1 QVRVSPLDV
10 PGLSKLVEDGV
21 ERTAAANQIYG
32 RFHRMHKTLKHPLH
46 GTHAQSN
53 IPKAD
58 RAIAA
63 RSDKLILVY
72 FRPGNIEQSI
82 LSFETRSESVPKV
95 EQLEERCTNNFSV
108 VAFIGAIGAPL
119 IINSLWGILI
129 SVFVGIETNYHATK
143 AFANVCEWT
152 IGLQLVVEGSEHLE
166 IGPSVVLYNHQT
178 MMDMVFMGRAMPRRS
193 VVLAKKSLK
202 WVPFFGQYLYFSRAI
217 FLDRQNNKDAVASLH
232 TASQTL
238 LEQNAS
244 LLVFP
249 EGTRTLT
256 AANTLNPFK
265 KGAFHVAIE
274 AGIPIIPVVFENQW
288 KIYRPGVFE
297 KGVCKIKGMAPAEA
311 AGLAVSTREL
321 MQKALEEISV
331 KA

>member
-1 QVRVSPLDV
+1 MDIRKYLATVDYQGRRDILYGTAGCLALASYF
-10 PGLSKLVEDGV
+10 LSRRIRAYIRTCLLV
-21 ERTAAANQIYG
+21 
-32 RFHRMHKTLKHPLH
+32 F
-46 GTHAQSN
+46 
-53 IPKAD
+53 
-58 RAIAA
+58 
-63 RSDKLILVY
+63 
-72 FRPGNIEQSI
+72 SI
-82 LSFETRSESVPKV
+82 
-95 EQLEERCTNNFSV
+95 
-108 VAFIGAIGAPL
+108 
-119 IINSLWGILI
+119 IINSTWGILI

-152 IGLQLVVEGSEHLE
+152 IGLKLIVEGAEHLE

-178 MMDMVFMGRAMPRRS
+178 MMDMVFSGRAMPRRS

-217 FLDRQNNKDAVASLH
+217 FLDRQNNKDAMVALH
-232 TASQTL
+232 AASHRL

-249 EGTRTLT
+249 EGTRSLT
-256 AANTLNPFK
+256 PTNTLNPFK

-297 KGVCKIKGMAPAEA
+297 KCICKIKVLPPIPTKGMTSADA